1 MSAQQP
7 LRRLC
12 WWLPL
17 GAVLGLSACGASNP
31 RPSGLVFPAAITQ
44 NGVSNFGRGLDVV
57 DGAPINPFDPIAL
70 NNQAVAEAARGRYQQ
85 AASLLQRAV
94 KLAPARA
101 DIAANLLSL
110 QRWLAQVEG
119 QAALG
124 MEPQPLQ
131 VPFPEAGVP
140 DVPPLWAPPPAAAL
154 ARPSSG
160 PVVGGAPGSPAGVA
174 GVGGRL
180 PSAPAL
186 NAVPSTVNPL
196 PAR

>member
-1 MSAQQP
+1 MVQRRV
-7 LRRLC
+7 LRALRT
-12 WWLPL
+12 
-17 GAVLGLSACGASNP
+17 GAVLGWVALLGACGTSSNP
-31 RPSGLVFPAAITQ
+31 PSGLVFPAAATTS
-44 NGVSNFGRGLDVV
+44 GGGSAFGRGLDAVE
-57 DGAPINPFDPIAL
+57 GTAINPFDPIAL

-110 QRWLAQVEG
+110 QRWMAQVEG

-140 DVPPLWAPPPAAAL
+140 EVPPLWAVPPSAAPVRPA
-154 ARPSSG
+154 PG
-160 PVVGGAPGSPAGVA
+160 PTVGGAPGARPSPT
-174 GVGGRL
+174 R
-180 PSAPAL
+180 
-186 NAVPSTVNPL
+186 
-196 PAR
+196 